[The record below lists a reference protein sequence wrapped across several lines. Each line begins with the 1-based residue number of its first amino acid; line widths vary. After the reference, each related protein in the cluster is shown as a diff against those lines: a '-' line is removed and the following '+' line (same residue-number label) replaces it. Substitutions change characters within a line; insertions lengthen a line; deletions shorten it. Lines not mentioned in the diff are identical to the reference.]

1 VPASLCVCAN
11 EDDLKRNFR
20 EGDIIVIP
28 ESSNRILPYIKNSS
42 GLITEEKNEDSHAAI
57 VGLTLGLPVIIG
69 ASHAS
74 QILKDGA
81 VVTMDASSGVVTSN

>member
-1 VPASLCVCAN
+1 MPC
-11 EDDLKRNFR
+11 NFKT
-20 EGDIIVIP
+20 GDIIVIP
-28 ESSNRILPYIKNSS
+28 ESSNKILPYIKSSS
-42 GLITEEKNEDSHAAI
+42 GLITEDKSEESHAAI

-81 VVTMDASSGVVTSN
+81 VVTMDASSGVVTSD